1 MNANDRHLD
10 RASLL
15 LSQRRY
21 ADAERELH
29 AALLHTPNDGRLH
42 AILALTLR
50 HMDRL
55 EDATREAEQAIGLA
69 PDLPLAHYAHGEVM
83 SARNR
88 HEQAE
93 ASARQAVA
101 LDPMSAD
108 HWCLLA
114 AIQFD
119 LRRWQN
125 ALDAAESG
133 LEVEPDHDGCSNI
146 RAMALV
152 QLGRKDEAARS
163 IEGMLARDPENA
175 VSHANQGWT
184 CLHQGN
190 PDKALEH
197 FREALRLDP
206 TQDWAR
212 AGMVEA
218 LKARHLI
225 YRLILRYFLW
235 MSRLGR
241 GAQWG
246 LVIGGFVGQRL
257 LVSLSRSNPALRP
270 FVLPIIVAYLLFVL
284 LSWLADP
291 MFNLMLRLNRFG
303 RYALDR
309 RQIWASNVLAALL
322 LSAVTLT
329 TIAILSD
336 RAVNWLIAAGVLVAL
351 TLPATACF
359 RMPQGWPTLVMTAGT
374 ATLAL
379 VGLGAVAFSVA
390 ADSATNLDEATRHSR
405 TFSTLIQFF
414 FYGLLASQFGAN
426 YLATVRPQ
434 R

>member
-29 AALLHTPNDGRLH
+29 AALLHAPNDGRLH

-184 CLHQGN
+184 CLHQNN

-212 AGMVEA
+212 VGMVEA

-225 YRLILRYFLW
+225 YRLMLRYFLW

-246 LVIGGFVGQRL
+246 LIIGGYLGQRM
-257 LVSLSRSNPALRP
+257 LVSLSRSNPAIRP
-270 FVLPIIVAYLLFVL
+270 FVLPLIVAYLLFVL

-291 MFNLMLRLNRFG
+291 LFNLMLRLNRFG

-309 RQIWASNVLAALL
+309 RQIWASNTLLALLAAALG
-322 LSAVTLT
+322 AVVMASVTQD
-329 TIAILSD
+329 AG
-336 RAVNWLIAAGVLVAL
+336 NWLIAAGVLAAL
-351 TLPATACF
+351 TLPATASF
-359 RMPQGWPTLVMTAGT
+359 RMPRGWPTAVMAGVT
-374 ATLAL
+374 VLLAV
-379 VGLGAVAFSVA
+379 VGFAAVGFSMA
-390 ADSATNLDEATRHSR
+390 ADSTSDIERAASYNKAVGSLANI
-405 TFSTLIQFF
+405 FLF
-414 FYGLLASQFGAN
+414 GLLGSQFGAN